1 MESRQPPHPQSSP
14 RLPSPIYLP
23 WLLVSASQGHLTSLT
38 CCNQDLMAGCDLHTM
53 VQGASS
59 CLDVAL
65 TLSISPHC
73 GIRSLIS
80 KAENRKARLRQIFSK
95 PHGIGYSLTVLSGF
109 ATHLTSV
116 LFGRIVKS
124 SVTFFPHASLSHTL
138 FLSHYP
144 HSPVSSLLPA
154 LSPLPPLS
162 LSGSTSN

>member
-1 MESRQPPHPQSSP
+1 MESRQPPPPQVLSTP
-14 RLPSPIYLP
+14 ALPYLLTLAP
-23 WLLVSASQGHLTSLT
+23 VSASQGHLTSLT
-38 CCNQDLMAGCDLHTM
+38 CCNQDLMAGCDRHTM

-73 GIRSLIS
+73 GIGSPIF

-95 PHGIGYSLTVLSGF
+95 PHGIGYSLTILSGF

-116 LFGRIVKS
+116 LYGRIVKS
-124 SVTFFPHASLSHTL
+124 SVTFSPAPAFRTPCFSPSILAHLCLLS
-138 FLSHYP
+138 FQR
-144 HSPVSSLLPA
+144 SLL
-154 LSPLPPLS
+154 SPLS